1 MKKFLLFAAGAM
13 LATTGMAQSW
23 AIIGESTGWSVNED
37 YVFTAEGD
45 IYTLEVASLLNSF
58 KVVPL
63 NEDNSPNWDY
73 CYSTSTPIELGES
86 ITLTARDGGDDL
98 PNMGFGGDIYKVNDA
113 LITWNP
119 TTAAFL
125 IEGEAVMQENDGSVI
140 YLVGSPQDWNI
151 NGDSMPL
158 MAVSEG
164 VYEAVYEIPANPS
177 FRFYTMLGN
186 WDANSI
192 GSQVTDAA
200 LQFEMVDGVYSGECV
215 EGKGSWNLTNWE
227 GGEMTL
233 VVNLNDMTVTFTA
246 GDAGVEG
253 IAADLNAPAV
263 YYNLQGQ
270 KVNNPSKGLYI
281 IKQGNKTVKAIVR

>member
-1 MKKFLLFAAGAM
+1 MKKLLLLAAGAM

-23 AIIGESTGWSVNED
+23 ALVGVSTDWGLNED
-37 YVFTAEGD
+37 FVFTAEGD
-45 IYTLEVASLLNSF
+45 IYTLEVATLLNGF

-63 NEDNSPNWDY
+63 NEDNSLNWDY
-73 CYSTSTPIELGES
+73 DYSTSTPIELGVTY
-86 ITLTARDGGDDL
+86 TLDARDGGPDL
-98 PNMGFGGDIYKVNDA
+98 DNMAFAGDIFSVNDA

-177 FRFYTMLGN
+177 FRFYTKLSN
-186 WDANSI
+186 WEANSI
-192 GSQVTDAA
+192 GSQVPDNA

-233 VVNLNDMTVTFTA
+233 VVDLNNMTVTFTA
-246 GDAGVEG
+246 GDAAVEG
-253 IAADLNAPAV
+253 IAADINAPAV
-263 YYNLQGQ
+263 YYNLQG
-270 KVNNPSKGLYI
+270 VRVANPQNGLYI
-281 IKQGNKTVKAIVR
+281 VKQGNKTSKVLVR